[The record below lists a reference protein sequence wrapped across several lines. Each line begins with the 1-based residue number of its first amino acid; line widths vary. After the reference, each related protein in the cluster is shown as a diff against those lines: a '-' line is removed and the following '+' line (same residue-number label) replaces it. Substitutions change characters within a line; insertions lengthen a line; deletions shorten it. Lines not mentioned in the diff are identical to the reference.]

1 MSCLHYVL
9 FVINLLSD
17 REEWGVNVYDGGE
30 SPSVDIYLI

>member
-17 REEWGVNVYDGGE
+17 REEWGADE
-30 SPSVDIYLI
+30 SPNDFGKNH

>member
-17 REEWGVNVYDGGE
+17 REEWGVNVYDGE
-30 SPSVDIYLI
+30 SPRPVDIYLI